1 VAAAAINRWIDVI
14 STMKKIY
21 LSVIGFSIICRLGAH
36 AQTKQD
42 TTRNNHPFAV
52 YTPGSGDSTGYQSRA
67 LRVDEVDLFSSYY
80 NQNGDHSAVTGGI
93 GTQKVTDFSSGL
105 DLHLV
110 WLNQAYNKNTLSVGL
125 GYDHHSSASSA
136 YVALNGGGKP
146 GGDRIYPSLDW
157 TVENAQKGTSFGVG
171 AYYSGEYNYK
181 SKGADLHWSV
191 KTKDRSGEFG
201 VKLQGYF
208 DQVTMILPSEFIH
221 QPVAQQQG
229 TMIITTASGNTEVV
243 GTNGQVI
250 SSTKNSLPTS
260 PRTTLTAAFSYSQMI
275 NSRLQI
281 MLLGDVVA
289 QSGYLGLPFH
299 RVYAPYLQT
308 PNKDTIEKLPSSRF
322 KLPIGV
328 RANYFLGDNIILR
341 SYYRYYTDDWGIRSN
356 TASLEVAYKITPFF
370 SISPFY
376 RYYDQSAAKYFAPY
390 NAHTAADIYY
400 TSNYEDAK
408 FQANYFGVGF
418 RIAPPNGVFGW
429 QNLHDLEIR
438 YGHYSQTTDLVSD
451 VISVN
456 LGFK

>member
-1 VAAAAINRWIDVI
+1 
-14 STMKKIY
+14 MKKIF
-21 LSVIGFSIICRLGAH
+21 LSVVGFSIICRLGAH
-36 AQTKQD
+36 AQTRQD
-42 TTRNNHPFAV
+42 TARNNHPFTV
-52 YTPGSGDSTGYQSRA
+52 YTPGSGDSTGYVSRR
-67 LRVDEVDLFSSYY
+67 LRIDEIDLFSSYY

-105 DLHLV
+105 DLNLV
-110 WLNQAYNKNTLSVGL
+110 WLNQAYNKNTLSL
-125 GYDHHSSASSA
+125 GIGFDHHSSASSA

-146 GGDRIYPSLDW
+146 GGSRVYPSLDW
-157 TVENAQKGTSFGVG
+157 TVENSKKGTSFGIG

-191 KTKDRSGEFG
+191 KTKDRNGEFG

-208 DQVTMILPSEFIH
+208 DKVTLIYPSEFI
-221 QPVAQQQG
+221 PPPPTASNPG

-243 GTNGQVI
+243 SANGQVI
-250 SSTKNSLPTS
+250 STTKNSLPTS

-281 MLLGDVVA
+281 MLLGDVVT

-299 RVYAPYLQT
+299 RVYFS
-308 PNKDTIEKLPSSRF
+308 NGKDTIEKLPSSRF
-322 KLPIGV
+322 KLPLGV
-328 RANYFLGDNIILR
+328 RGNYFLGDDVILR
-341 SYYRYYTDDWGIRSN
+341 SYYRYYLDNWGIRSN

-376 RYYDQSAAKYFAPY
+376 RFYSQSASKYFAPY
-390 NAHTAADIYY
+390 EAHSPADPYY
-400 TSNYEDAK
+400 TSNYEDAQ
-408 FQANYFGVGF
+408 FQSSFYGIGF
-418 RIAPPNGVFGW
+418 RVAPPNGVFGW

-451 VISVN
+451 VISIN